1 MNYYKTNTSK
11 LAIKQKL
18 VKAIEKD
25 IKQAKEKEKFYSLT
39 ITCLYYKAKASN
51 SIILYNTKASKLENF
66 INSISNKFIIDYV
79 KSENKQKIIAIEK
92 LLASENLIN
101 RIEKVKAIRK
111 SKSLL
116 VKVKENQKAIALH
129 TIKLYNIAKNNSYC
143 INYSQYKQKQK
154 IIAYSKLEKA
164 IENK

>member
-18 VKAIEKD
+18 IKAIEKD
-25 IKQAKEKEKFYSLT
+25 IQQAKEKQKFYNLT
-39 ITCLYYKAKASN
+39 ITCLYYKAKASKN
-51 SIILYNTKASKLENF
+51 IIVYNTKASKLENF
-66 INSISNKFIIDYV
+66 INSISNKKIIDYV
-79 KSENKQKIIAIEK
+79 KSENKQKLVKINS

-116 VKVKENQKAIALH
+116 EKVKENKKAIALQQV
-129 TIKLYNIAKNNSYC
+129 KLYNIAKNNSYC
-143 INYSQYKQKQK
+143 LNYEQYKQKQK

-164 IENK
+164 INK